1 MTRPIAIFGFPQEPF
16 VKKVLALRK
25 KLFAAGKIEEAELM
39 TVPHLT
45 LLINTTLDD
54 LVSNAFLS
62 QKIKSLVSAVK
73 PFTLSVSEFEK
84 IETSLIAKFDTSFSR
99 KLVAQMS
106 SVLTGFRPV
115 TTDFIKIIRRVT
127 PGFEEEILEKIKL
140 EFKKEIIIDRICIGG
155 GSLRREDVIWSGN
168 LGEK

>member
-1 MTRPIAIFGFPQEPF
+1 MSRPIAIFGLPKESF
-16 VKKVLALRK
+16 VKKVLAFRK
-25 KLFAAGKIEEAELM
+25 KLFNEGKLEEAELM

-45 LLINTTLDD
+45 ILVNTALDD

-84 IETSLIAKFDTSFSR
+84 METSIIAKFDTSFSR

-115 TTDFIKIIRRVT
+115 TTDFVKIVRRIT
-127 PGFEEEILEKIKL
+127 PGFEDEILEIIKL
-140 EFKKEIIIDRICIGG
+140 EFKKDIVIDRICIGG
-155 GSLRREDVIWSGN
+155 GALRREDIIWTGI

>member
-1 MTRPIAIFGFPQEPF
+1 MTRPIAVFGYPKESF
-16 VKKVLALRK
+16 VKKVLVIRK
-25 KLFAAGKIEEAELM
+25 KLFDEGKLEEAELQ

-45 LLINTTLDD
+45 ILVNTTLDD

-73 PFTLSVSEFEK
+73 PFTLAVSEFEK
-84 IETSLIAKFDTSFSR
+84 METSIIAKFDTSFSR

-115 TTDFIKIIRRVT
+115 TTDFIKIVRRTT
-127 PGFEEEILEKIKL
+127 PGFEEEVLEKIKL

-155 GSLRREDVIWSGN
+155 GALRREDIIWTGD
-168 LGEK
+168 LGKK

>member
-1 MTRPIAIFGFPQEPF
+1 MSRPIAIFGLPQEDF
-16 VKKVLALRK
+16 VKKVLTLRK
-25 KLFAAGKIEEAELM
+25 KLFEEGKLEEAELM

-73 PFTLSVSEFEK
+73 SFTLSVSEFEK
-84 IETSLIAKFDTSFSR
+84 MGNSLIAKFDTSFSR
-99 KLVAQMS
+99 NLVAQMS

-115 TTDFIKIIRRVT
+115 STDFIKIIRRVT
-127 PGFEEEILEKIKL
+127 LGFEEEILEKIKL
-140 EFKKEIIIDRICIGG
+140 EFKKDIIIDRICIGG
-155 GSLRREDVIWSGN
+155 GSLRREDIIWSGD
-168 LGEK
+168 LGKK

>member
-1 MTRPIAIFGFPQEPF
+1 MSRPIAIFGLPKESF
-16 VKKVLALRK
+16 VKKVLAMRK
-25 KLFAAGKIEEAELM
+25 KLFDEGKLEEAELM

-45 LLINTTLDD
+45 ILINTTLDD

-73 PFTLSVSEFEK
+73 PFNLTVSEFEK
-84 IETSLIAKFDTSFSR
+84 MENSVIAKFDTSFSR

-106 SVLTGFRPV
+106 SVLTGFRPI
-115 TTDFIKIIRRVT
+115 TTDFIKIARRIT
-127 PGFEEEILEKIKL
+127 PGNEEEVLEKIKL
-140 EFKKEIIIDRICIGG
+140 EFKKDIVIDRICIGG
-155 GSLRREDVIWSGN
+155 GSLRRDDVIWTGI